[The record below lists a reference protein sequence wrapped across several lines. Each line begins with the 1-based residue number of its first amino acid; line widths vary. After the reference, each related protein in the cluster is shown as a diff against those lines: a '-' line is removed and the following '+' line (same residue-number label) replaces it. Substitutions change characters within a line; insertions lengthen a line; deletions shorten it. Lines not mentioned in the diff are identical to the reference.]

1 MIQQLLNTIQNN
13 TDKKVIITDYL
24 QDNDMQIACHEDS
37 LNKIKNRL
45 LEIKA
50 TLKRNDDFINGRI
63 PTEQLHREF
72 CSKDYKAYLVTG
84 AEYSMLVNE
93 FYQLRNEYIMI
104 LDDIQNIK
112 DDVSSVLNTLRD
124 NNIVYC
130 RL

>member
-1 MIQQLLNTIQNN
+1 MIQQLLETIQNN

-24 QDNDMQIACHEDS
+24 QDKDMQIACHEDS

-50 TLKRNDDFINGRI
+50 TLKREHDFSNGLI
-63 PTEQLHREF
+63 STEQLHAEF
-72 CSKDYKAYLVTG
+72 TSKNYQGYLLSEN
-84 AEYSMLVNE
+84 EYNILVNE
-93 FYQLRNEYIMI
+93 FYKLRNEYIMI
-104 LDDIQNIK
+104 LDDIENIK
-112 DDVSSVLNTLRD
+112 DDVSSVLDTLRE